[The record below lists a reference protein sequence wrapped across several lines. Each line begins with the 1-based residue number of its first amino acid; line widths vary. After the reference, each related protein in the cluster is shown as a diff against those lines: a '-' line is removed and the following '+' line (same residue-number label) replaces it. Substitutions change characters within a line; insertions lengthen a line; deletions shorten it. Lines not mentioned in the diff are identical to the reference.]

1 MTAAWRAVSIP
12 VALALAAVGAIA
24 ASRVGFPLAFG
35 AMAGAAAA
43 LLGVFALPSLSTRRV
58 VVVLLGVG
66 GLGALRHASFSG
78 ADTGALLVCWAGA
91 TLVALLL
98 VDRAASEQVPALPH
112 GAPLPN
118 RAGEVARVA
127 VATAVIA
134 SVAVVAFGPMITE
147 HLGRHVWPGLDPSFG
162 DAISA
167 PTSLRADPTVDMTQR
182 PRLSDRV
189 V

>member
-1 MTAAWRAVSIP
+1 MARA
-12 VALALAAVGAIA
+12 GAGA
-24 ASRVGFPLAFG
+24 MGWTRVGFPPIVG
-35 AMAGAAAA
+35 ALAGALAA

-98 VDRAASEQVPALPH
+98 VDRAASEQVRPLPN
-112 GAPLPN
+112 GAPLPG

-127 VATAVIA
+127 IATA
-134 SVAVVAFGPMITE
+134 
-147 HLGRHVWPGLDPSFG
+147 
-162 DAISA
+162 
-167 PTSLRADPTVDMTQR
+167 
-182 PRLSDRV
+182 
-189 V
+189 